1 MMTNLD
7 PAAEL
12 FLAEASRIQ
21 ERIAEANRQVSS
33 GKRIST
39 ASDAP
44 DQIGSLLQLR
54 AQQSRNTQI
63 QSNLVQA
70 KANADTAENAL
81 ANAITLMDSALTL
94 ASQGTNVSMTDTS
107 RQALAQQV
115 QSLQEQMVAISRT
128 TVQGKYVFSGDQDG
142 VAAYALNLTPPP
154 DKADG
159 SPGTPT
165 NGVDRFLSVQTA
177 TRQIEDPAGGF
188 FAAAKTGQEIFDYGR
203 NTDGSTAPENV
214 FAALNILRLALLSN
228 NATSITN
235 AMTGLRASSNHLIA
249 EQSFYGTVQNRI
261 QSADNYASSMSVRLQ
276 TQLSQ
281 TEDSDVT
288 SAALELTQA
297 TTQLQAVFQMRAKMP
312 HNSLFDY
319 LG

>member
-12 FLAEASRIQ
+12 FLTESSRIQ
-21 ERIAEANRQVSS
+21 ERIAEANRQVTS
-33 GKRIST
+33 GKKIST

-44 DQIGSLLQLR
+44 DQIGALLQLR
-54 AQQSRNTQI
+54 AQQARNDQI

-70 KANADTAENAL
+70 KANTDAAESAL
-81 ANAITLMDSALTL
+81 ASAITLMDSAITL
-94 ASQGTNVSMTDTS
+94 ASQGTNISTTDAS
-107 RQALAQQV
+107 RQALVQQV

-142 VAAYALNLTPPP
+142 VAAYALNLATPAA
-154 DKADG
+154 KADG

-177 TRQIEDPAGGF
+177 TRQIEDPAGGS

-203 NTDGSTAPENV
+203 NADGTTAPENV
-214 FAALNILRLALLSN
+214 FAALNSLRLALLSN
-228 NATSITN
+228 DTASVGDAI
-235 AMTGLRASSNHLIA
+235 TGLRAASNHLIA
-249 EQSFYGTVQNRI
+249 EQSFYGSVQNRI
-261 QSADNYASSMSVRLQ
+261 QSAHDYAGSLGVRLT
-276 TQLSQ
+276 TQVSQ

-297 TTQLQAVFQMRAKMP
+297 TTQLQAAFQMRAKMP
-312 HNSLFDY
+312 HNSLFDF

>member
-7 PAAEL
+7 PSAEL
-12 FLAEASRIQ
+12 FLAETSRIQ
-21 ERIAEANRQVSS
+21 DRIAEANRQVSS
-33 GKRIST
+33 GKKIST
-39 ASDAP
+39 ASDAT
-44 DQIGSLLQLR
+44 DQIGALLQLR

-70 KANADTAENAL
+70 KANTDAAESAL
-81 ANAITLMDSALTL
+81 ASAISLMDSALTL

-115 QSLQEQMVAISRT
+115 QSLQEQMLAISRT

-154 DKADG
+154 NNADG

-165 NGVDRFLSVQTA
+165 NGVNRFLPVQSA
-177 TRQIEDPAGGF
+177 TRQIEDPAGGS

-203 NTDGSTAPENV
+203 NADGTTAPENV
-214 FAALNILRLALLSN
+214 FAALNSLRLALSSN
-228 NATSITN
+228 DSTGITD
-235 AMTGLRASSNHLIA
+235 AITGIRAASNHLIA
-249 EQSFYGTVQNRI
+249 EQAFYGTVQNRI
-261 QSADNYASSMSVRLQ
+261 QNAGDYASSLSVRLQ

-297 TTQLQAVFQMRAKMP
+297 TTQLQAAFQMRAKMP